1 MVSDSVFGTRAEA
14 PASAACSPSGW
25 TRGADSPARP
35 DDDGEPDSSGAR
47 RGRAHDDDARALSP
61 PASRAAVDDV
71 DARLASF
78 TRRVDATL
86 RAMDAFDARLAETQ
100 REGTPVKARGDRAR
114 VDDESPPSTT
124 IANANSERRP
134 RPDVAPTARRGR
146 PAMP

>member
-14 PASAACSPSGW
+14 PASAACSPSGS

-35 DDDGEPDSSGAR
+35 DDDGEPDPS
-47 RGRAHDDDARALSP
+47 GRAHDDVRRARSP

-86 RAMDAFDARLAETQ
+86 RAMDAFDARLAETE
-100 REGTPVKARGDRAR
+100 REGTPVKVKARGERAR
-114 VDDESPPSTT
+114 RDGDADAVDDER
-124 IANANSERRP
+124 ERE
-134 RPDVAPTARRGR
+134 
-146 PAMP
+146 

>member
-14 PASAACSPSGW
+14 PASAACSPSGS

-35 DDDGEPDSSGAR
+35 DDDCEPDSSGRAR
-47 RGRAHDDDARALSP
+47 DDVHRARSP

-86 RAMDAFDARLAETQ
+86 RAMDAFDARLAETE
-100 REGTPVKARGDRAR
+100 REGTPVRARGERAR
-114 VDDESPPSTT
+114 RDKNDAVEDDESTVDDDR
-124 IANANSERRP
+124 ERE
-134 RPDVAPTARRGR
+134 
-146 PAMP
+146 